1 MDATFAASGAGV
13 EPKVRVRRRRRRRV
27 PTAVAGV
34 VRMEHVAHAR
44 ASAAR
49 RRRRARSLFRRTVR
63 VFPFF
68 YSRVFEQ
75 KDSARK
81 VAWVFYGVAEGETI
95 VVGDFAPKLAAF
107 WIDGGRVVGG
117 MLESGAPEENA
128 AVEAAAKARKVVDV
142 EALRACAT
150 EKGGEDGRGRVK
162 GRARAG
168 PEAGCEGGK
177 GETRRGEP
185 TGTSKR
191 TSVYFLR
198 GRSHVD
204 TWVSS
209 LLPSWTVHIERSDG
223 CGGTGDELNDELKPR
238 RFTIRS
244 VPASSADG
252 FPGPPTAPGRT
263 GRALERL

>member
-1 MDATFAASGAGV
+1 MSRLWTPTIAAHYEALYESKGVVFHRGAKVREIIAGADGAVSGVALESGDAHVRPRRRRRRRGMPHRPFRRPRLHPGYDAGGIKVDATFAASGAGV
-13 EPKVRVRRRRRRRV
+13 EPKSVYAVGDVAALPRRRGGRARSNGTRRARQSLRR
-27 PTAVAGV
+27 
-34 VRMEHVAHAR
+34 
-44 ASAAR
+44 AR

-107 WIDGGRVVGG
+107 WIDGGRVAGG

-150 EKGGEDGRGRVK
+150 AEEAVK
-162 GRARAG
+162 I
-168 PEAGCEGGK
+168 
-177 GETRRGEP
+177 
-185 TGTSKR
+185 
-191 TSVYFLR
+191 V
-198 GRSHVD
+198 
-204 TWVSS
+204 
-209 LLPSWTVHIERSDG
+209 
-223 CGGTGDELNDELKPR
+223 
-238 RFTIRS
+238 
-244 VPASSADG
+244 AD
-252 FPGPPTAPGRT
+252 A
-263 GRALERL
+263 